1 MYLGKLLII
10 LFSSPLQYQSTDT
23 VYEFA
28 KAAVEGGHEVSVFC
42 DADAVYNLVVSQILP
57 DQMTPTK
64 KLAKLIEKGVHV
76 LVCQQSARLRG
87 INVEK
92 GLIKGVVKSS
102 LGELAQLLEESDR
115 VVSFNI

>member
-1 MYLGKLLII
+1 MYLWKLLII
-10 LFSSPLQYQSTDT
+10 LFSSPLQYQNADT

-42 DADAVYNLVVSQILP
+42 DIDAVYNLVASQITP
-57 DQMTPTK
+57 DQMTPAK
-64 KLAKLIEKGVHV
+64 KIAKLIEKGVRV

-87 INVEK
+87 IDVEK
-92 GLIKGVVKSS
+92 TLVKGVIKSS
-102 LGELAQLLEESDR
+102 LGELAQLMEESDR

>member
-10 LFSSPLQYQSTDT
+10 LFSSSLPCQNTCT

-42 DADAVYNLVVSQILP
+42 DVDAVYNLVVNQMLR
-57 DQMTPTK
+57 DQVTPAK
-64 KLAKLIEKGVHV
+64 KFAELMKKGVHV

-87 INVEK
+87 IDVEK
-92 GLIKGVVKSS
+92 LLIKGVMKSS
-102 LGELAQLLEESDR
+102 LGELARLMEESDR
-115 VVSFNI
+115 VVSFSG